1 MSKKEQHQREMKLF
15 KVKNGGGDK
24 GALKKGIPVRFCLQ
38 LVCFG
43 RPDMELVWQSAC
55 LVLSGLSSILVGH
68 WCLDHYSWLLT
79 TDLDRASSPCV

>member
-1 MSKKEQHQREMKLF
+1 MFFES
-15 KVKNGGGDK
+15 N
-24 GALKKGIPVRFCLQ
+24 IPVRFSLQ

-43 RPDMELVWQSAC
+43 SSETELVWQPAC

-79 TDLDRASSPCV
+79 TDLDRSSTAMCLI

>member
-1 MSKKEQHQREMKLF
+1 MDYKKHEREMKLY
-15 KVKNGGGDK
+15 KLQHK
-24 GALKKGIPVRFCLQ
+24 GRNKRAWKKGIPVCFCLQ

-43 RPDMELVWQSAC
+43 SSDTELVWQSAC

-79 TDLDRASSPCV
+79 TDLD